1 MPLALWDA
9 LQVSSNGIY
18 VLQCSPLRYGGEN
31 QLEPQAFER
40 YTGELLHG
48 ARSRPHDAN
57 SGCSIY
63 VGAERM
69 ILGFPGRLHPNLL

>member
-1 MPLALWDA
+1 MPLALWNA

-18 VLQCSPLRYGGEN
+18 ILQCSPLRYGGEN
-31 QLEPQAFER
+31 QLEPQVIEH

-48 ARSRPHDAN
+48 APQPHDAN

-63 VGAERM
+63 VRAERM